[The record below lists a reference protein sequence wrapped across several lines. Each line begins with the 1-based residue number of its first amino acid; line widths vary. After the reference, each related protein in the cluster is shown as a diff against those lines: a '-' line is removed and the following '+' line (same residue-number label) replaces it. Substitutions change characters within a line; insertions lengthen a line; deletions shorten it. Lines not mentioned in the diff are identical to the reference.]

1 MHKEVGAAIVW
12 GDEARIILAPT
23 LIRQQ
28 ADRASDIACLAEA
41 ISVQTNLPF
50 GCAPRKNARNC
61 QRRRRRS
68 ALKVEAQKAI
78 QNGEFG
84 KADEIS
90 FATVNRPTT
99 FGRRFTNPVA
109 YRRAASS
116 GSSTR

>member
-1 MHKEVGAAIVW
+1 MPCR
-12 GDEARIILAPT
+12 GDQRPDEPT
-23 LIRQQ
+23 LWV
-28 ADRASDIACLAEA
+28 RAAEKFKELPTAAAAQPSDDSKI
-41 ISVQTNLPF
+41 T
-50 GCAPRKNARNC
+50 
-61 QRRRRRS
+61 
-68 ALKVEAQKAI
+68 ALKAEAQKAI

-116 GSSTR
+116 GSSAR